1 MPQRPLQ
8 PRRDGQQPRREEQQP
23 RREEQQPRGEQQ
35 PSSNVGSLQL
45 PRSLQGAALAGMR
58 NMGRKEESRIPET
71 PVEPAPAGAPRT
83 GVQVLSMEER
93 SGAIY
98 FTVRDLRNNLIVR
111 NVTMK
116 SARDLWH
123 YAISQYADQ
132 PGGPYE
138 IDWRGNRSILAGGVR
153 AGKTRYDL
161 AMRDEKGATFVF
173 YGVMQEGLDEGW
185 KTLIAEYD
193 ATHVG
198 DEPADS
204 DNR

>member
-1 MPQRPLQ
+1 
-8 PRRDGQQPRREEQQP
+8 
-23 RREEQQPRGEQQ
+23 
-35 PSSNVGSLQL
+35 
-45 PRSLQGAALAGMR
+45 
-58 NMGRKEESRIPET
+58 
-71 PVEPAPAGAPRT
+71 
-83 GVQVLSMEER
+83 VLSMEER

-132 PGGPYE
+132 PGGPDE
-138 IDWRGNRSILAGGVR
+138 IEWTGSRAVLAGGVR
-153 AGKTRYDL
+153 AGKLRYDL

-185 KTLIAEYD
+185 KGLIAQFD
-193 ATHVG
+193 ATHEREG
-198 DEPADS
+198 E
-204 DNR
+204 